1 MKTIFISIVSDDW
14 YLPSRTDDF
23 IKSFK
28 HFHPEIELKIFREQE
43 IKETFATDARLN
55 YYNSKATFA
64 LKFIDNYDLVV
75 WIDVDHLIFGRL
87 DSILENRYAIAA
99 PSNFNK
105 YQNTSIGEM
114 DEKHYFNGGI
124 IASGSKPFWE
134 LYEHNSLNWAMEY
147 SHKDNDILNLLLKG
161 TKLKNKYLDGSN
173 DFNDDGFKEYYGCA
187 SLGQESEVK
196 IVNNRPEI
204 HGKPIKAYHF
214 AKGDKNKPH
223 PKDLFNQDV
232 INWINENINL
242 NY

>member
-1 MKTIFISIVSDDW
+1 MKVIFISIVSDDW

-28 HFHPEIELKIFREQE
+28 HFHREIELKIFREPE
-43 IKETFATDARLN
+43 IKETFAKDSRLN

-64 LKFIDNYDLVV
+64 LKFIDDYDLVV
-75 WIDVDHLIFGRL
+75 WIDCDHLIFGRL

-99 PSNFNK
+99 PANFNK
-105 YQNTSIGEM
+105 YQNTGVGTV
-114 DEKHYFNGGI
+114 DEEHYFNGGI
-124 IASGSKPFWE
+124 IASGSRPFWE

-147 SHKDNDILNLLLKG
+147 THKDNDILNLLLKG
-161 TKLKNKYLDGSN
+161 TKLKVNYLDGSN
-173 DFNDDGFKEYYGCA
+173 DFNEAEFKEYYGCA
-187 SLGQESEVK
+187 SLGQESEMK
-196 IVNNRPEI
+196 IINNRPEI
-204 HGKPIKAYHF
+204 NGKPIKAYHF

-223 PKDLFNQDV
+223 PKDIFNQNV